1 MVIDQVGAGV
11 LNDQLRAR
19 WLAAIAELGT
29 AGAQKDA
36 AQAFVQRTGCTLDE
50 GYDHVKRA
58 WNILSLNRN

>member
-1 MVIDQVGAGV
+1 VIDQVGAGV

-19 WLAAIAELGT
+19 WLAAIAELGA

-50 GYDHVKRA
+50 GYGHVKRA
-58 WNILSLNRN
+58 WKMLSLNRN